1 MVRPGVTI
9 TTWWSSGLPTW
20 RRAPIWRRR
29 LARSG
34 NARGHRQR
42 SNETNA
48 AGCCAGDATTS
59 RCDKFTSQ
67 RVPGGVSCA
76 IMSDLVH
83 SVELSDGA
91 LFADRYRIVGIL
103 GRGGMGVVYRA
114 IDLTLGEEV
123 ALKLVSGVVEG
134 RSDVMTRFRQEVR
147 LSRRVTHPNVIRV
160 HDLGEQDQ
168 QLYMTM
174 EVINGP
180 TLRTILR
187 NQMSLPLNRAIEIA
201 RTMATALSAAHAVG
215 VIHRD
220 LKPTNVLIDSTG
232 RVVLTDFGIARF
244 LYDDRGLTDGIIGT
258 MSYMAPEQMMNGL
271 IDERTDLYSLGVV
284 FHEMLLGVRP
294 SGPMEH
300 IAARLSQELAKV
312 PPRLAMLLMSCLA
325 IDADLRPS
333 SAAEFIAVLDTI
345 HAGTDDVT
353 LDVDTTLVSHNKTGP
368 LAVTPRKTIPPV
380 PIVEPPS
387 PKVTIPPITP
397 PVPSTPPPP
406 QKLAVLPCRYR
417 GPAEHEY
424 LADVLTDELVDA
436 ISRIRGLLVFGSGA
450 TERFR
455 TTRDPATIGQTL
467 GAPVLIDGTVQ
478 AMGDRVR
485 VAVRLVETSTG
496 LQKLALQYDGRTSEI
511 FEFQE
516 SVVRRV
522 AEEMR
527 VEIVNMAHA
536 DEVPSEAVDLYLE
549 ARRELRN
556 PDPESTVQA
565 VTFLDRAVDLAP
577 SFGPALAAHAFACTR
592 AWFLHMFGDRQ
603 AWYDRAL
610 TSVSRAGAYA
620 NHIAE
625 THLAEGSFR
634 ANSGDYRAAAAS
646 LKRALEFAPGCP
658 AVHEYIG
665 MLQCEAGHIKKGLEH
680 LELAAQLDPSRP
692 LTWGNVARIR
702 SLSGNRNGAIEALQR
717 LEALERP
724 DRFQASVVLRIRD
737 ALWHKDPEALDQSL
751 LVLEA
756 SSNATNNVFFQM
768 YVAVVQGYD
777 DAIKPLAR
785 YPSELPTSVSPRFK
799 MATYQWVTEA
809 LLAAK
814 QQELALE
821 TLCSAATSVLVD
833 LYWLEKCPLL
843 GPLRD
848 DYAFLES
855 VRLTRERAAAIT
867 PF

>member
-1 MVRPGVTI
+1 MPLGIDPRVPC
-9 TTWWSSGLPTW
+9 
-20 RRAPIWRRR
+20 
-29 LARSG
+29 
-34 NARGHRQR
+34 
-42 SNETNA
+42 A
-48 AGCCAGDATTS
+48 AYGGCENS
-59 RCDKFTSQ
+59 TSQ
-67 RVPGGVSCA
+67 HALIGVGSGI
-76 IMSDLVH
+76 IMSDLMQT
-83 SVELSDGA
+83 VELADGA

-123 ALKLVSGVVEG
+123 ALKLVHCVVEG
-134 RSDVMTRFRQEVR
+134 RADVVTRFRQEVR

-160 HDLGEQDQ
+160 HDLGEQDN

-174 EVINGP
+174 ELITGS

-187 NQMSLPLNRAIEIA
+187 NQSSLPLNRAIDIA
-201 RTMATALSAAHAVG
+201 RTMATALNAAHAVG

-244 LYDDRGLTDGIIGT
+244 LHDDRNLTDGIVGT
-258 MSYMAPEQMMNGL
+258 MSYMAPEQMMNGP

-284 FHEMLLGVRP
+284 FHEMLIGVRP
-294 SGPMEH
+294 SGPMDH

-312 PPRLAMLLMSCLA
+312 PPRVAMLLMSCLA
-325 IDADLRPS
+325 IEPDLRPA

-345 HAGTDDVT
+345 HAGTDDAT
-353 LDVDTTLVSHNKTGP
+353 LDAENTMISPNKTGP

-387 PKVTIPPITP
+387 PKFTIPPITP
-397 PVPSTPPPP
+397 AVASIPPPP

-417 GPAEHEY
+417 GPSEHEY

-467 GAPVLIDGTVQ
+467 GAAVLIDGTVQ

-485 VAVRLVETSTG
+485 VAVRLVETATG

-536 DEVPSEAVDLYLE
+536 DEVPSDAVDLYLE

-565 VTFLDRAVDLAP
+565 VAFLDRAVEMAP
-577 SFGPALAAHAFACTR
+577 NFGPALAAHAFACTR

-603 AWYDRAL
+603 AWFDRAL
-610 TSVSRAGAYA
+610 ASVNRATTYA

-634 ANSGDYRAAAAS
+634 ANSGDYRAAAAA
-646 LKRALEFAPGCP
+646 LKRALEFAPGC
-658 AVHEYIG
+658 AAIHEYVG

-680 LELAAQLDPSRP
+680 LELAAAMDPSRP

-702 SLSGNRNGAIEALQR
+702 SLSGDRKEAIDALQR

-724 DRFQASVVLRIRD
+724 DRFQASVILRIRD
-737 ALWHKDPEALDQSL
+737 ALWCKDPEALDQYL

-756 SSNATNNVFFQM
+756 SSNATNNTFFQM
-768 YVAVVQGYD
+768 YVAALQGYD
-777 DAIKPLAR
+777 DAIQPLAR
-785 YPSELPTSVSPRFK
+785 YPSELSGSVSPRFR

-821 TLCSAATSVLVD
+821 TLCSAATTVLVD

-843 GPLRD
+843 APLRD

>member
-1 MVRPGVTI
+1 
-9 TTWWSSGLPTW
+9 
-20 RRAPIWRRR
+20 
-29 LARSG
+29 
-34 NARGHRQR
+34 
-42 SNETNA
+42 
-48 AGCCAGDATTS
+48 
-59 RCDKFTSQ
+59 
-67 RVPGGVSCA
+67 
-76 IMSDLVH
+76 MSDLVH

-368 LAVTPRKTIPPV
+368 LAAWIRHASRTNPIWVTGWGKWRK
-380 PIVEPPS
+380 
-387 PKVTIPPITP
+387 K
-397 PVPSTPPPP
+397 
-406 QKLAVLPCRYR
+406 R
-417 GPAEHEY
+417 
-424 LADVLTDELVDA
+424 
-436 ISRIRGLLVFGSGA
+436 
-450 TERFR
+450 
-455 TTRDPATIGQTL
+455 
-467 GAPVLIDGTVQ
+467 
-478 AMGDRVR
+478 
-485 VAVRLVETSTG
+485 
-496 LQKLALQYDGRTSEI
+496 
-511 FEFQE
+511 FEF
-516 SVVRRV
+516 
-522 AEEMR
+522 
-527 VEIVNMAHA
+527 
-536 DEVPSEAVDLYLE
+536 
-549 ARRELRN
+549 
-556 PDPESTVQA
+556 
-565 VTFLDRAVDLAP
+565 
-577 SFGPALAAHAFACTR
+577 
-592 AWFLHMFGDRQ
+592 
-603 AWYDRAL
+603 
-610 TSVSRAGAYA
+610 
-620 NHIAE
+620 
-625 THLAEGSFR
+625 
-634 ANSGDYRAAAAS
+634 
-646 LKRALEFAPGCP
+646 
-658 AVHEYIG
+658 
-665 MLQCEAGHIKKGLEH
+665 
-680 LELAAQLDPSRP
+680 
-692 LTWGNVARIR
+692 
-702 SLSGNRNGAIEALQR
+702 
-717 LEALERP
+717 
-724 DRFQASVVLRIRD
+724 
-737 ALWHKDPEALDQSL
+737 
-751 LVLEA
+751 
-756 SSNATNNVFFQM
+756 
-768 YVAVVQGYD
+768 
-777 DAIKPLAR
+777 
-785 YPSELPTSVSPRFK
+785 
-799 MATYQWVTEA
+799 
-809 LLAAK
+809 
-814 QQELALE
+814 
-821 TLCSAATSVLVD
+821 
-833 LYWLEKCPLL
+833 
-843 GPLRD
+843 
-848 DYAFLES
+848 
-855 VRLTRERAAAIT
+855 
-867 PF
+867 